1 MTEPCVIYSL
11 AFSIAFPGSL
21 VQDPTKLNVTLA
33 TDAEGWDKS
42 VNEQFLLELAQN
54 PQVRVTGFVPKHT
67 PKQKDHARDLNI
79 ELVDAKEITGFP
91 AVELLAYPPDDL
103 DIDILIIHSYGRDLG
118 RQAQIIKDKKNC
130 QWVNVVHTVSEDLE
144 KFSVKKSADSAAND
158 QLTEHDLQT
167 RLCEKSDLII
177 AIGPKVTEA
186 YRAALKYSG
195 KDQSVIGLTPGIIE
209 EFRLGVRRETKGSG
223 EIFRVLLSASSKY
236 FLVKGCDIATKAI
249 NLLQDSSYHLIFV
262 RQPKDNEDQLKEAF
276 LDLGINQHQL
286 TFRSSGS
293 KDFWP
298 RLLCE
303 VDLVIKPSRTEGFG
317 ISGLRAISA
326 DVPVLVSGNCG
337 LGMVLKSLP
346 SGARHV
352 IDSEDPQA
360 WADAI
365 KKVRAKAVQVRKAE
379 SEQLRNDYMQQFNW
393 KMQCNEIVKK
403 MFSMNPH
410 KSGEFVYCN
419 FDLIRN
425 SLSLICVCP
434 VVHPLQPNI
443 IIIIII
449 II

>member
-1 MTEPCVIYSL
+1 MTGPYVIYLL
-11 AFSIAFPGSL
+11 AFSIAFSGSL

-67 PKQKDHARDLNI
+67 PKQKDHARKLNI
-79 ELVDAKEITGFP
+79 ELVDAKDMTGYS
-91 AVELLAYPPDDL
+91 AVELLAYPPDSL

-118 RQAQIIKDKKNC
+118 RQAQIIKDTKKC

-144 KFSVKKSADSAAND
+144 KFLDKKSADPAAND
-158 QLTEHDLQT
+158 QITEHELQT
-167 RLCEKSDLII
+167 ILCEKSDLVI

-186 YRAALKYSG
+186 YRSALLFSG
-195 KDQSVIGLTPGIIE
+195 KDESVITLNPGIFE
-209 EFRLGVRRETKGSG
+209 EFLVERRKIKGSG
-223 EIFRVLLSASSKY
+223 KIFRVLLSASSKY

-249 NLLQDSSYHLIFV
+249 NLLQDSSYRLIFV
-262 RQPKDNEDQLKEAF
+262 RQPKDNEDELKKKF
-276 LDLGINQHQL
+276 LGLEINQHQL
-286 TFRSSGS
+286 TFKESSRSI
-293 KDFWP
+293 DFWK

-326 DVPVLVSGNCG
+326 DLPVLVSGNCG
-337 LGMVLKSLP
+337 LGMVLMKLP
-346 SGARHV
+346 SGAQHV
-352 IDSEDPQA
+352 INSDDPQA

-365 KKVRAKAVQVRKAE
+365 KNVRAKAMQVRREE
-379 SEQLRNDYMQQFNW
+379 SEQLRKDYMQQFNW

-425 SLSLICVCP
+425 SLSLNMSVSCRSP
-434 VVHPLQPNI
+434 FTP
-443 IIIIII
+443 
-449 II
+449 

>member
-1 MTEPCVIYSL
+1 MTGPYVIYLL
-11 AFSIAFPGSL
+11 AFSIAFSGSL

-67 PKQKDHARDLNI
+67 PKQKDHARKLNI
-79 ELVDAKEITGFP
+79 ELVDAKDITGYS
-91 AVELLAYPPDDL
+91 AVELLAYPPDSL

-118 RQAQIIKDKKNC
+118 RQAQIIKDTKKC

-144 KFSVKKSADSAAND
+144 KFLDKKSADPAAND
-158 QLTEHDLQT
+158 QITEHELQT
-167 RLCEKSDLII
+167 ILCEKSDLVI

-186 YRAALKYSG
+186 YRSALLFSG
-195 KDQSVIGLTPGIIE
+195 KDESVITLNPGIFE
-209 EFRLGVRRETKGSG
+209 EFLVERRKIKGSG
-223 EIFRVLLSASSKY
+223 KIFRVLLSASSKY

-249 NLLQDSSYHLIFV
+249 NLLQDSSYRLIFV
-262 RQPKDNEDQLKEAF
+262 RQPKDNEDELKKKF
-276 LDLGINQHQL
+276 LGLEINQHQL
-286 TFRSSGS
+286 TFKESSRSI
-293 KDFWP
+293 DFWK

-326 DVPVLVSGNCG
+326 DLPVLVSGNCG
-337 LGMVLKSLP
+337 LGMVLMKLP
-346 SGARHV
+346 SGAQHV
-352 IDSEDPQA
+352 INSDNPQA

-365 KKVRAKAVQVRKAE
+365 KNVRAKAVQVRREE
-379 SEQLRNDYMQQFNW
+379 SEQLRKDYMQQFNW
-393 KMQCNEIVKK
+393 KMQCDEIVKK

-425 SLSLICVCP
+425 SLSLNMSVSCRSP
-434 VVHPLQPNI
+434 FTP
-443 IIIIII
+443 
-449 II
+449 

>member
-1 MTEPCVIYSL
+1 MTGPYVIYLL
-11 AFSIAFPGSL
+11 AFSIAFSGSL
-21 VQDPTKLNVTLA
+21 VQDPTKLNGTLA

-54 PQVRVTGFVPKHT
+54 LQVRVTGFVPKHT
-67 PKQKDHARDLNI
+67 PKQKDHARKLNI
-79 ELVDAKEITGFP
+79 ELVDAKDITGYS
-91 AVELLAYPPDDL
+91 AVELLAYPPDSL
-103 DIDILIIHSYGRDLG
+103 DIDILIIHSYGHDLG
-118 RQAQIIKDKKNC
+118 RQAQIIKDTKKC
-130 QWVNVVHTVSEDLE
+130 QWVNVVHTISEDLE
-144 KFSVKKSADSAAND
+144 KFLDKKSADPAADD
-158 QLTEHDLQT
+158 QITEHELQT
-167 RLCEKSDLII
+167 ILCEKSDLVI

-186 YRAALKYSG
+186 YRSALLFGG
-195 KDQSVIGLTPGIIE
+195 KDESVITLNPGIFE
-209 EFRLGVRRETKGSG
+209 EFLVERRKIKGSG

-326 DVPVLVSGNCG
+326 DLPVLVSGNCG
-337 LGMVLKSLP
+337 LGMVLMKLP
-346 SGARHV
+346 SGAQHV
-352 IDSEDPQA
+352 INSEDPQA

-365 KKVRAKAVQVRKAE
+365 KKVRAKAVQVRREE
-379 SEQLRNDYMQQFNW
+379 SEQLRKDYMQQFNW
-393 KMQCNEIVKK
+393 KMQCDEIVKK

-425 SLSLICVCP
+425 SLSLNMSVSCRSP
-434 VVHPLQPNI
+434 FTP
-443 IIIIII
+443 
-449 II
+449 

>member
-1 MTEPCVIYSL
+1 MTGPYVIYLL
-11 AFSIAFPGSL
+11 AFSIAFSGSL

-67 PKQKDHARDLNI
+67 PKQKDHARKLNI
-79 ELVDAKEITGFP
+79 ELVDAKDMTGYS
-91 AVELLAYPPDDL
+91 AVELLAYPPDSL

-118 RQAQIIKDKKNC
+118 RQAQIIKDTKKC

-144 KFSVKKSADSAAND
+144 KFLDKKSADPAAND
-158 QLTEHDLQT
+158 QITEHELQT
-167 RLCEKSDLII
+167 ILCEKSDLVI

-186 YRAALKYSG
+186 YRSALLFSG
-195 KDQSVIGLTPGIIE
+195 KDESVITLNPGIFE
-209 EFRLGVRRETKGSG
+209 EFLVERRKIKGSG
-223 EIFRVLLSASSKY
+223 KIFRVLLSASSKY

-262 RQPKDNEDQLKEAF
+262 RQPKDNEDQLKVAF

-326 DVPVLVSGNCG
+326 DLPVLVSGNCG
-337 LGMVLKSLP
+337 LGMVLMKLP
-346 SGARHV
+346 SGAQHV
-352 IDSEDPQA
+352 INSDDPQA

-365 KKVRAKAVQVRKAE
+365 KNVRAKAMQVRREE
-379 SEQLRNDYMQQFNW
+379 SEQLRKDYMQQFNW
-393 KMQCNEIVKK
+393 KMQCDEIVKK

-425 SLSLICVCP
+425 SLSLNMSVSCRSP
-434 VVHPLQPNI
+434 FTP
-443 IIIIII
+443 
-449 II
+449 

>member
-1 MTEPCVIYSL
+1 MTGPYVIYLL
-11 AFSIAFPGSL
+11 AFSIAFSGSL

-67 PKQKDHARDLNI
+67 PKQKDHARKLNI
-79 ELVDAKEITGFP
+79 ELVDAKDITGYS
-91 AVELLAYPPDDL
+91 AVELLAYPPDSL

-118 RQAQIIKDKKNC
+118 RQAQIIKDTKKC

-144 KFSVKKSADSAAND
+144 KFLDKKSADPAAND
-158 QLTEHDLQT
+158 QITEHELQT
-167 RLCEKSDLII
+167 ILCEKSDLVI

-186 YRAALKYSG
+186 YRSALLFSG
-195 KDQSVIGLTPGIIE
+195 KDESVITLNPGIFE
-209 EFRLGVRRETKGSG
+209 EFLVERRKIKGSG
-223 EIFRVLLSASSKY
+223 KIFRVLLSASSKY

-249 NLLQDSSYHLIFV
+249 NLLKDSSYHLIFV
-262 RQPKDNEDQLKEAF
+262 RQPKDNEDQLKKAF

-326 DVPVLVSGNCG
+326 DLPVLVSGNCG

-346 SGARHV
+346 SGAQHV

-443 IIIIII
+443 SV
-449 II
+449 

>member
-1 MTEPCVIYSL
+1 MTGPYVIYLL
-11 AFSIAFPGSL
+11 AFSIAFSGSL

-67 PKQKDHARDLNI
+67 PKQKDHARKLNI
-79 ELVDAKEITGFP
+79 ELVDAKDMTGYS
-91 AVELLAYPPDDL
+91 AVELLAYPPDSL

-118 RQAQIIKDKKNC
+118 RQAQIIKDTKKC
-130 QWVNVVHTVSEDLE
+130 QWVNVFHTVSEDLE
-144 KFSVKKSADSAAND
+144 KFLDKKSADPAAND
-158 QLTEHDLQT
+158 QITEHELQT
-167 RLCEKSDLII
+167 ILCEKSDLVI

-186 YRAALKYSG
+186 YRSALLFSG
-195 KDQSVIGLTPGIIE
+195 KDESVITLNPGIFE
-209 EFRLGVRRETKGSG
+209 EFLVERRKIKGSG
-223 EIFRVLLSASSKY
+223 KIFRVLLSASSKY

-249 NLLQDSSYHLIFV
+249 NLLQDSSYRLIFV
-262 RQPKDNEDQLKEAF
+262 RQPKDNEDELKKKF
-276 LDLGINQHQL
+276 LGLEINQHQL
-286 TFRSSGS
+286 TFKESSRSI
-293 KDFWP
+293 DFWK

-326 DVPVLVSGNCG
+326 DLPVLVSGNCG
-337 LGMVLKSLP
+337 LGMVLMKLP
-346 SGARHV
+346 SGAQHV
-352 IDSEDPQA
+352 INSDDPQA

-365 KKVRAKAVQVRKAE
+365 KNVRAKAMQVRREE
-379 SEQLRNDYMQQFNW
+379 SEQLRKDYMQQFNW
-393 KMQCNEIVKK
+393 KMQCDEIVKK

-425 SLSLICVCP
+425 SLSLNMSVSCRSP
-434 VVHPLQPNI
+434 FTP
-443 IIIIII
+443 
-449 II
+449 

>member
-1 MTEPCVIYSL
+1 MTGPYVIYLL
-11 AFSIAFPGSL
+11 AFSIAFSGSL

-67 PKQKDHARDLNI
+67 PKQKDHARKLNI
-79 ELVDAKEITGFP
+79 ELVDAKDMTGYS
-91 AVELLAYPPDDL
+91 AVELLAYPPDSL

-118 RQAQIIKDKKNC
+118 RQAQIIKDTKKC

-144 KFSVKKSADSAAND
+144 KFLDKKSADPAAND
-158 QLTEHDLQT
+158 QITEHELQT
-167 RLCEKSDLII
+167 ILCEKSDLVI

-186 YRAALKYSG
+186 YRSALLFSG
-195 KDQSVIGLTPGIIE
+195 KDESVITLNPGIFE
-209 EFRLGVRRETKGSG
+209 EFLVERRKIKGSG
-223 EIFRVLLSASSKY
+223 KIFRVLLSASSKY

-249 NLLQDSSYHLIFV
+249 NLLQDSSYRLIFV
-262 RQPKDNEDQLKEAF
+262 RQPKDNEDELKKKF
-276 LDLGINQHQL
+276 LGLEINQHQL
-286 TFRSSGS
+286 TFKESSRSI
-293 KDFWP
+293 DFWK

-326 DVPVLVSGNCG
+326 DLPVLVSGNCG
-337 LGMVLKSLP
+337 LGMVLMKLP
-346 SGARHV
+346 SGAQHV
-352 IDSEDPQA
+352 INSDDPQA

-365 KKVRAKAVQVRKAE
+365 KNVWAKAVQVRREE
-379 SEQLRNDYMQQFNW
+379 SEQLRKDYMQQFNW
-393 KMQCNEIVKK
+393 KMQCDEIVKK

-425 SLSLICVCP
+425 SLSLNMSVSCRSP
-434 VVHPLQPNI
+434 FTP
-443 IIIIII
+443 
-449 II
+449 

>member
-1 MTEPCVIYSL
+1 MTGPYVIYLL
-11 AFSIAFPGSL
+11 AFSIAFSGSL

-118 RQAQIIKDKKNC
+118 RQAQIIKDKKKC

-144 KFSVKKSADSAAND
+144 KFLDKKSADPAAND
-158 QLTEHDLQT
+158 QITEHELQT
-167 RLCEKSDLII
+167 ILCEKSDLVI

-186 YRAALKYSG
+186 YRSALLFSG
-195 KDQSVIGLTPGIIE
+195 KDESVITLNPGIFE
-209 EFRLGVRRETKGSG
+209 EFLVERRKIKGSG
-223 EIFRVLLSASSKY
+223 KIFRVLLSASSKY

-326 DVPVLVSGNCG
+326 DLPVLVSGNCG
-337 LGMVLKSLP
+337 LGMVLMKLP
-346 SGARHV
+346 SGAQHV
-352 IDSEDPQA
+352 INSDDPQA

-365 KKVRAKAVQVRKAE
+365 KNVRAKAMQVRREE
-379 SEQLRNDYMQQFNW
+379 SEQLRKDYMQQFNW
-393 KMQCNEIVKK
+393 KMQCDEIVKK

-425 SLSLICVCP
+425 SLSLNMSVSCRSP
-434 VVHPLQPNI
+434 FTP
-443 IIIIII
+443 
-449 II
+449 

>member
-1 MTEPCVIYSL
+1 MTGPYVIYLL
-11 AFSIAFPGSL
+11 AFSIAFSGSL

-67 PKQKDHARDLNI
+67 PKQKDHARKLNI
-79 ELVDAKEITGFP
+79 ELVDAKDMTGYS
-91 AVELLAYPPDDL
+91 AVELLAYPPDSL

-118 RQAQIIKDKKNC
+118 RQTQIIKDTKKC

-144 KFSVKKSADSAAND
+144 KFLDKKSADPAAND
-158 QLTEHDLQT
+158 QITEHELQT
-167 RLCEKSDLII
+167 ILCEKSDLVI

-186 YRAALKYSG
+186 YRSALLFSG
-195 KDQSVIGLTPGIIE
+195 KDESVITLNPGIFE
-209 EFRLGVRRETKGSG
+209 EFLVERRKIKGSG
-223 EIFRVLLSASSKY
+223 KIFRVLLSASSKY

-249 NLLQDSSYHLIFV
+249 NLLQDSSYRLIFV
-262 RQPKDNEDQLKEAF
+262 RQPKDNEDELKKKF
-276 LDLGINQHQL
+276 LGLEINQHQL
-286 TFRSSGS
+286 TFKESSRSI
-293 KDFWP
+293 DFWK

-326 DVPVLVSGNCG
+326 DLPVLVSGNCG
-337 LGMVLKSLP
+337 LGMVLMKLP
-346 SGARHV
+346 SGAQHV
-352 IDSEDPQA
+352 INSDDPQA

-365 KKVRAKAVQVRKAE
+365 KNVRAKAMQVRREE
-379 SEQLRNDYMQQFNW
+379 SEQLRKDYMQQFNW
-393 KMQCNEIVKK
+393 KMQCDEIVKK

-425 SLSLICVCP
+425 SLSLNMSVSCRSP
-434 VVHPLQPNI
+434 FTP
-443 IIIIII
+443 
-449 II
+449 

>member
-1 MTEPCVIYSL
+1 MTGPYVIYLL
-11 AFSIAFPGSL
+11 AFSIAFSGSL

-67 PKQKDHARDLNI
+67 PKQKDHARKLNI
-79 ELVDAKEITGFP
+79 ELVDAKDITGYS
-91 AVELLAYPPDDL
+91 AVELLAYPPDSL

-118 RQAQIIKDKKNC
+118 RQAQIIKDTKKC

-144 KFSVKKSADSAAND
+144 KFLDEKSADPAAND
-158 QLTEHDLQT
+158 QITEHELQT
-167 RLCEKSDLII
+167 ILCEKSDLVI

-186 YRAALKYSG
+186 YRSALLFSG
-195 KDQSVIGLTPGIIE
+195 KDESVITLNPGIFE
-209 EFRLGVRRETKGSG
+209 EFLVERRKIKGSG
-223 EIFRVLLSASSKY
+223 KIFRVLLSASSKY

-249 NLLQDSSYHLIFV
+249 NLLQDSSYRLIFV
-262 RQPKDNEDQLKEAF
+262 RQPKDNEDELKKKF
-276 LDLGINQHQL
+276 LGLEINQHQL
-286 TFRSSGS
+286 TFKESSRSI
-293 KDFWP
+293 DFWK

-326 DVPVLVSGNCG
+326 DLPVLVSGNCG
-337 LGMVLKSLP
+337 LGMVLMKLP
-346 SGARHV
+346 SGAQHV
-352 IDSEDPQA
+352 INSEDPQA

-365 KKVRAKAVQVRKAE
+365 KNVRAKAMQVRREE
-379 SEQLRNDYMQQFNW
+379 SEQLRKDYMQQFNW
-393 KMQCNEIVKK
+393 KMQCDEIVKK

-425 SLSLICVCP
+425 SLSLNMSVSCRSP
-434 VVHPLQPNI
+434 FTP
-443 IIIIII
+443 
-449 II
+449 

>member
-1 MTEPCVIYSL
+1 MIEPCVIYSL
-11 AFSIAFPGSL
+11 AFSITFSGSL
-21 VQDPTKLNVTLA
+21 AQDPTKLNVTLA
-33 TDAEGWDKS
+33 TDVEGWDKS
-42 VNEQFLLELAQN
+42 VNDQFLLELARN
-54 PQVRVTGFVPKHT
+54 SQVTVTGFVPLHT
-67 PKQKDHARDLNI
+67 QEQKEHARELNI
-79 ELVDAKEITGFP
+79 ELFGVDEDLSGFKDF
-91 AVELLAYPPDDL
+91 ELLAHPPDCL
-103 DIDILIIHSYGRDLG
+103 DIDVLIIHSYGHDLG
-118 RQAQIIKDKKNC
+118 KQAQIIKKKKEC
-130 QWVNVVHTVSEDLE
+130 LWFNVVHTVSEDLE
-144 KFSVKKSADSAAND
+144 KFLDKKSANPAAND
-158 QLTEHDLQT
+158 QISLQKLQT
-167 RLCEKSDLII
+167 ILCEKSDLVI

-186 YRAALKYSG
+186 YRTALRYSD
-195 KDQSVIGLTPGIIE
+195 KDKNVIDLTPGIIK
-209 EFRLGVRRETKGSG
+209 EFDDVRRN
-223 EIFRVLLSASSKY
+223 FRVLLSASFKY

-249 NLLQDSSYHLIFV
+249 ILSRDPSYHLIFV
-262 RQPKDNEDQLKEAF
+262 RQPKDNEDQLKVAF

-346 SGARHV
+346 SGAQHV

-379 SEQLRNDYMQQFNW
+379 SEQLRNDYMQRFKW
-393 KMQCNEIVKK
+393 EKQCDGIVKK

-434 VVHPLQPNI
+434 VVHPLHPNI
-443 IIIIII
+443 SL
-449 II
+449 

>member
-1 MTEPCVIYSL
+1 MTGPYVIYLL
-11 AFSIAFPGSL
+11 AFSIAFSGSL

-67 PKQKDHARDLNI
+67 PKQKDHARKLNI
-79 ELVDAKEITGFP
+79 ELVDAKDITGYS
-91 AVELLAYPPDDL
+91 AVELLAYPPDSL

-118 RQAQIIKDKKNC
+118 RQAQIIKDTKKC

-144 KFSVKKSADSAAND
+144 KFLDKKSADPAAND
-158 QLTEHDLQT
+158 QITEHELQT
-167 RLCEKSDLII
+167 ILCEKSDLVI

-186 YRAALKYSG
+186 YRSALLFSG
-195 KDQSVIGLTPGIIE
+195 KDESVITLNPGIFE
-209 EFRLGVRRETKGSG
+209 EFLVERRKIKGSG
-223 EIFRVLLSASSKY
+223 KIFRVLLSASSKY

-249 NLLQDSSYHLIFV
+249 NLLQDSSYRLIFV
-262 RQPKDNEDQLKEAF
+262 RQPKDNEDELKKKF
-276 LDLGINQHQL
+276 LGLEINQHQL
-286 TFRSSGS
+286 TFKESSRSI
-293 KDFWP
+293 DFWK

-326 DVPVLVSGNCG
+326 DLPVLVSGNCG
-337 LGMVLKSLP
+337 LGMVLMKLP
-346 SGARHV
+346 SGAQHV
-352 IDSEDPQA
+352 INSDDPQA

-365 KKVRAKAVQVRKAE
+365 KNVRAKAMQVRREE
-379 SEQLRNDYMQQFNW
+379 SEQLRKDYMQQFNW
-393 KMQCNEIVKK
+393 KMQCDEIVKK

-425 SLSLICVCP
+425 SLSLNMSVSCRSP
-434 VVHPLQPNI
+434 FTP
-443 IIIIII
+443 
-449 II
+449 

>member
-1 MTEPCVIYSL
+1 MTGPYVIYLL
-11 AFSIAFPGSL
+11 AFSIAFSGSL

-67 PKQKDHARDLNI
+67 PKQKDHARKLNI
-79 ELVDAKEITGFP
+79 ELVDAKDMTGYS
-91 AVELLAYPPDDL
+91 AVELLAYPPDSL

-118 RQAQIIKDKKNC
+118 RQAQIIKDTKKC

-144 KFSVKKSADSAAND
+144 KFLDKKSADPAAND
-158 QLTEHDLQT
+158 QITEHELQT
-167 RLCEKSDLII
+167 ILCEKSDLVI

-186 YRAALKYSG
+186 YRSALLFSG
-195 KDQSVIGLTPGIIE
+195 KDESVITLNPGIFE
-209 EFRLGVRRETKGSG
+209 EFLVERRKIKGSG
-223 EIFRVLLSASSKY
+223 KIFRVLLSASSKY

-249 NLLQDSSYHLIFV
+249 NLLQDSSYRLIFV
-262 RQPKDNEDQLKEAF
+262 RQPKDNEDELKKKF
-276 LDLGINQHQL
+276 LGLEINQHQL
-286 TFRSSGS
+286 TFKESSRSI
-293 KDFWP
+293 DFWK

-326 DVPVLVSGNCG
+326 DLPVLVSGNCG
-337 LGMVLKSLP
+337 LGMVLMKLP
-346 SGARHV
+346 SGAQHV
-352 IDSEDPQA
+352 INSDDPQA

-365 KKVRAKAVQVRKAE
+365 KKVRAKAVQVRREE
-379 SEQLRNDYMQQFNW
+379 SEQLRKNYMQQFNW
-393 KMQCNEIVKK
+393 KMQCDEIVKK

-425 SLSLICVCP
+425 SLSLNMSVSCRSP
-434 VVHPLQPNI
+434 FTP
-443 IIIIII
+443 
-449 II
+449 

>member
-1 MTEPCVIYSL
+1 MTGPYVIYLL
-11 AFSIAFPGSL
+11 AFSIAFSGSL

-67 PKQKDHARDLNI
+67 PKQKDHARKLNI
-79 ELVDAKEITGFP
+79 ELVDAKDITGYS
-91 AVELLAYPPDDL
+91 AVELLAYPPDSL

-118 RQAQIIKDKKNC
+118 RQAQIIKDTKKC

-144 KFSVKKSADSAAND
+144 KFLDKKSADPAAND
-158 QLTEHDLQT
+158 QITEHELQT
-167 RLCEKSDLII
+167 ILCEKSDLVI

-186 YRAALKYSG
+186 YRSALLFSG
-195 KDQSVIGLTPGIIE
+195 KDESVITLNPGIFE
-209 EFRLGVRRETKGSG
+209 EFLVERRKIKGSG
-223 EIFRVLLSASSKY
+223 KIFRVLLSASSKY

-262 RQPKDNEDQLKEAF
+262 RQPKDNEDQLKKAF

-326 DVPVLVSGNCG
+326 DLPVLVSGNCG
-337 LGMVLKSLP
+337 LGMVLMKLP
-346 SGARHV
+346 SGAQHV
-352 IDSEDPQA
+352 INSDDPQA

-365 KKVRAKAVQVRKAE
+365 KNVRAKAMQVRREE
-379 SEQLRNDYMQQFNW
+379 SEQLRKDYMQQFNW
-393 KMQCNEIVKK
+393 KMQCDEIVKK

-425 SLSLICVCP
+425 SLSLNMSVFCRSP
-434 VVHPLQPNI
+434 FTP
-443 IIIIII
+443 
-449 II
+449 

>member
-1 MTEPCVIYSL
+1 MTGPYVIYLL
-11 AFSIAFPGSL
+11 AFSIAFSGSL

-67 PKQKDHARDLNI
+67 PKQKDHARKLNI
-79 ELVDAKEITGFP
+79 ELVDAKDMTGYS
-91 AVELLAYPPDDL
+91 AVELLAYPPDSL

-118 RQAQIIKDKKNC
+118 RQAQIIKDTKKC

-144 KFSVKKSADSAAND
+144 KFLDKKSADPAAND
-158 QLTEHDLQT
+158 QITEHELQT
-167 RLCEKSDLII
+167 ILCEKSDLVI

-186 YRAALKYSG
+186 YRSALLFSG
-195 KDQSVIGLTPGIIE
+195 KDESVITLNPGIFE
-209 EFRLGVRRETKGSG
+209 EFLVERRKIKGSG
-223 EIFRVLLSASSKY
+223 KIFRVLLSASSKY

-249 NLLQDSSYHLIFV
+249 NLLQDSSYRLIFV
-262 RQPKDNEDQLKEAF
+262 RQPKDNEDELKKKF
-276 LDLGINQHQL
+276 LGLEINQHQL
-286 TFRSSGS
+286 TFKESSRSI
-293 KDFWP
+293 DFWK

-326 DVPVLVSGNCG
+326 DLPVLVSGNCG
-337 LGMVLKSLP
+337 LGMVLMKLP
-346 SGARHV
+346 SGAQHV
-352 IDSEDPQA
+352 INSDDPQA

-365 KKVRAKAVQVRKAE
+365 KNVRAKAVQVRREE
-379 SEQLRNDYMQQFNW
+379 SEQLRKDYMQQFNW

-419 FDLIRN
+419 FNLIRN
-425 SLSLICVCP
+425 SLSLICLSCCSP
-434 VVHPLQPNI
+434 FTA
-443 IIIIII
+443 
-449 II
+449 

>member
-1 MTEPCVIYSL
+1 MTGPYVIYLL
-11 AFSIAFPGSL
+11 AFSIAFSGSL

-54 PQVRVTGFVPKHT
+54 PQVKVTGFVPKHT
-67 PKQKDHARDLNI
+67 PKQKDHARKLNI
-79 ELVDAKEITGFP
+79 ELVDAKDITGYS
-91 AVELLAYPPDDL
+91 AVELLAYPPDSL

-118 RQAQIIKDKKNC
+118 RQAQIIKDTKKC

-144 KFSVKKSADSAAND
+144 KFLDKKSADPAAND
-158 QLTEHDLQT
+158 QITEHELQT
-167 RLCEKSDLII
+167 ILCEKSDLVI

-186 YRAALKYSG
+186 YRSALLFSG
-195 KDQSVIGLTPGIIE
+195 KDESVITLNPGIFE
-209 EFRLGVRRETKGSG
+209 EFLVERRKIKGSG
-223 EIFRVLLSASSKY
+223 KIFRVLLSASSKY

-262 RQPKDNEDQLKEAF
+262 RQPKDNEDELKQAF
-276 LDLGINQHQL
+276 RELKINQHQL
-286 TFRSSGS
+286 TFKRSSGS

-326 DVPVLVSGNCG
+326 DLPVLVSGNCG

-352 IDSEDPQA
+352 IDSEEPQA

-365 KKVRAKAVQVRKAE
+365 KKVRAKAMQVRREE
-379 SEQLRNDYMQQFNW
+379 SEQLRNDYMQRFNW

-419 FDLIRN
+419 FNLIRN
-425 SLSLICVCP
+425 SLSLICLSCCSP
-434 VVHPLQPNI
+434 STA
-443 IIIIII
+443 
-449 II
+449 

>member
-1 MTEPCVIYSL
+1 MTGPYVIYLL
-11 AFSIAFPGSL
+11 AFSIAFSGSL

-118 RQAQIIKDKKNC
+118 RQAQIIKDKKKC

-144 KFSVKKSADSAAND
+144 KFLDKKSADPAAND
-158 QLTEHDLQT
+158 QITEHELQT
-167 RLCEKSDLII
+167 ILCEKSDLVI

-186 YRAALKYSG
+186 YRSALLFSG
-195 KDQSVIGLTPGIIE
+195 KDESVITLNPGIFE
-209 EFRLGVRRETKGSG
+209 EFLVERRKIKGSG
-223 EIFRVLLSASSKY
+223 KIFRVLLSASSKY

-262 RQPKDNEDQLKEAF
+262 RQPKDNEDQLKKAF

-326 DVPVLVSGNCG
+326 DLPVLVSGNCG
-337 LGMVLKSLP
+337 LGMVLMKLP
-346 SGARHV
+346 SGAQHV
-352 IDSEDPQA
+352 INSDDPQA

-365 KKVRAKAVQVRKAE
+365 KNVRAKAMQVRREE
-379 SEQLRNDYMQQFNW
+379 SEQLRKDYMQQFNW
-393 KMQCNEIVKK
+393 KMQCDEIVKK

-425 SLSLICVCP
+425 SLSLNMSVSCRSP
-434 VVHPLQPNI
+434 FTP
-443 IIIIII
+443 
-449 II
+449 

>member
-1 MTEPCVIYSL
+1 MTGPYVIYLL
-11 AFSIAFPGSL
+11 AFSIAFSGSL

-67 PKQKDHARDLNI
+67 PKQKDHARKLNI
-79 ELVDAKEITGFP
+79 ELVDAKDITGYS
-91 AVELLAYPPDDL
+91 AVELLAYPPDSL

-118 RQAQIIKDKKNC
+118 RQAQIIKDTKKC

-144 KFSVKKSADSAAND
+144 KFLDKKSADPAAND
-158 QLTEHDLQT
+158 QITEHELQT
-167 RLCEKSDLII
+167 ILCEKSDLVI

-186 YRAALKYSG
+186 YRSALLFSG
-195 KDQSVIGLTPGIIE
+195 KDESVITLNPGIFE
-209 EFRLGVRRETKGSG
+209 EFLVERRKIKGSG
-223 EIFRVLLSASSKY
+223 KIFRVLLSASSKY

-249 NLLQDSSYHLIFV
+249 NLLQDSSYRLIFV
-262 RQPKDNEDQLKEAF
+262 RQPKDNEDELEKKF
-276 LDLGINQHQL
+276 LGLEINQHQL
-286 TFRSSGS
+286 TFKESSRSI
-293 KDFWP
+293 DFWK

-326 DVPVLVSGNCG
+326 DLPVLVSGNCG
-337 LGMVLKSLP
+337 LGMVLMKLP
-346 SGARHV
+346 SGAQHV
-352 IDSEDPQA
+352 INSDDPQA

-365 KKVRAKAVQVRKAE
+365 KNVRAKAMQVRREE

-393 KMQCNEIVKK
+393 KMQCDEIVKK

-425 SLSLICVCP
+425 SLSLNMSVSCRSP
-434 VVHPLQPNI
+434 FTP
-443 IIIIII
+443 
-449 II
+449 

>member
-1 MTEPCVIYSL
+1 MTGPYVIYLL
-11 AFSIAFPGSL
+11 AFSIAFSGSL

-67 PKQKDHARDLNI
+67 PKQKDHARKLNI
-79 ELVDAKEITGFP
+79 ELVDAKDITGYS
-91 AVELLAYPPDDL
+91 AVELLAYPPDSL

-118 RQAQIIKDKKNC
+118 RQAQIIKDTKKC

-144 KFSVKKSADSAAND
+144 KFLDKKSADPAAND
-158 QLTEHDLQT
+158 QITEHELQT
-167 RLCEKSDLII
+167 ILCEKSDLVI

-186 YRAALKYSG
+186 YRSALLFSG
-195 KDQSVIGLTPGIIE
+195 KDESVITLNPGIFE
-209 EFRLGVRRETKGSG
+209 EFLVERRKIKGSG
-223 EIFRVLLSASSKY
+223 KIFLVLLSASSKY

-249 NLLQDSSYHLIFV
+249 NLLQDSSYRLIFV
-262 RQPKDNEDQLKEAF
+262 RQPKDNEDELKKKF
-276 LDLGINQHQL
+276 LGLEINQHQL
-286 TFRSSGS
+286 TFKESSRSI
-293 KDFWP
+293 DFWK

-326 DVPVLVSGNCG
+326 DLPVLVSGNCG
-337 LGMVLKSLP
+337 LGMVLMKLP
-346 SGARHV
+346 SGAQHV
-352 IDSEDPQA
+352 INSDDPQA

-365 KKVRAKAVQVRKAE
+365 KNVRAKAMQVRREE
-379 SEQLRNDYMQQFNW
+379 SEQLRKDYMQQFNW
-393 KMQCNEIVKK
+393 KMQCDEIVKK

-425 SLSLICVCP
+425 SLSLNMSVFCRSP
-434 VVHPLQPNI
+434 FTP
-443 IIIIII
+443 
-449 II
+449 

>member
-1 MTEPCVIYSL
+1 MTGPYVIYLL
-11 AFSIAFPGSL
+11 AFSIAFSGSL

-67 PKQKDHARDLNI
+67 PKQKDHARKLNI
-79 ELVDAKEITGFP
+79 ELVDAKDITGYS
-91 AVELLAYPPDDL
+91 AVELLAYPPDSL

-118 RQAQIIKDKKNC
+118 RQAQIIKDTKKC

-144 KFSVKKSADSAAND
+144 KFLDKKSADPAAND
-158 QLTEHDLQT
+158 QITEHELQT
-167 RLCEKSDLII
+167 ILCEKSDLVI

-186 YRAALKYSG
+186 YRSALLFSG
-195 KDQSVIGLTPGIIE
+195 KDESVITLNPGIFE
-209 EFRLGVRRETKGSG
+209 EFLVERRKIKGSG
-223 EIFRVLLSASSKY
+223 KIFRVLLSASSKY

-249 NLLQDSSYHLIFV
+249 NLLKDSSYHLIFV
-262 RQPKDNEDQLKEAF
+262 RQPKDNEDQLKKAF

-326 DVPVLVSGNCG
+326 DLPVLVSGNCG
-337 LGMVLKSLP
+337 LGMVLMKLP
-346 SGARHV
+346 SGAQHV
-352 IDSEDPQA
+352 INSDDPQA

-365 KKVRAKAVQVRKAE
+365 KNVRAKAMQVRREE
-379 SEQLRNDYMQQFNW
+379 SEQLRKDYMQQFNW
-393 KMQCNEIVKK
+393 KMQCDEIVKK

-425 SLSLICVCP
+425 SLSLNMSVSCRSP
-434 VVHPLQPNI
+434 FTP
-443 IIIIII
+443 
-449 II
+449 

>member
-1 MTEPCVIYSL
+1 MTGPYVIYLL
-11 AFSIAFPGSL
+11 AFSIAFSGSL

-33 TDAEGWDKS
+33 TDVEGWDKS

-67 PKQKDHARDLNI
+67 PKQKDHARKLNI
-79 ELVDAKEITGFP
+79 ELVDAKDMTGYS
-91 AVELLAYPPDDL
+91 AVELLAYPPDSL

-118 RQAQIIKDKKNC
+118 RQAQIIKDTKKC

-144 KFSVKKSADSAAND
+144 KFLDKKSADPAAND
-158 QLTEHDLQT
+158 QITEHELQT
-167 RLCEKSDLII
+167 ILCEKSDLVI

-186 YRAALKYSG
+186 YRSALLFSG
-195 KDQSVIGLTPGIIE
+195 KDESVITLNPGIFE
-209 EFRLGVRRETKGSG
+209 EFLVERRKIKGSG
-223 EIFRVLLSASSKY
+223 KIFRVLLSASSKY

-249 NLLQDSSYHLIFV
+249 NLLQDSSYRLIFV
-262 RQPKDNEDQLKEAF
+262 RQPKDNEDELKKKF
-276 LDLGINQHQL
+276 LGLEINQHQL
-286 TFRSSGS
+286 TFKESSRSI
-293 KDFWP
+293 DFWK

-326 DVPVLVSGNCG
+326 DLPVLVSGNCG
-337 LGMVLKSLP
+337 LGMVLMKLP
-346 SGARHV
+346 SGAQHV
-352 IDSEDPQA
+352 INSDDPQA

-365 KKVRAKAVQVRKAE
+365 KNVRAKAMQVRREE
-379 SEQLRNDYMQQFNW
+379 SEQLRKDYMQQFNW
-393 KMQCNEIVKK
+393 KMQCDEIVKK

-425 SLSLICVCP
+425 SLSLNMSVSCRSP
-434 VVHPLQPNI
+434 FTP
-443 IIIIII
+443 
-449 II
+449 

>member
-1 MTEPCVIYSL
+1 MTGPYVIYLL
-11 AFSIAFPGSL
+11 AFSIAFSGSL

-67 PKQKDHARDLNI
+67 PKQKDHARKLNI
-79 ELVDAKEITGFP
+79 ELVDAKDITGYS
-91 AVELLAYPPDDL
+91 AVELLAYPPDSL

-118 RQAQIIKDKKNC
+118 RQAQIIKDTKKC

-144 KFSVKKSADSAAND
+144 KFLDKKSADPAAND
-158 QLTEHDLQT
+158 EITEHELQT
-167 RLCEKSDLII
+167 ILCEKSDLVI

-186 YRAALKYSG
+186 YRSALLFSG
-195 KDQSVIGLTPGIIE
+195 KDESVITLNPGIFE
-209 EFRLGVRRETKGSG
+209 EFLVERRKIKGSG
-223 EIFRVLLSASSKY
+223 KIFRVLLSASSKY

-249 NLLQDSSYHLIFV
+249 NLLQDSSYRLIFV
-262 RQPKDNEDQLKEAF
+262 RQPKDNEDELKKKF
-276 LDLGINQHQL
+276 LGLEINQHQL
-286 TFRSSGS
+286 TFKESSRSIY
-293 KDFWP
+293 FWK

-326 DVPVLVSGNCG
+326 DLPVLVSGNCG
-337 LGMVLKSLP
+337 LGMVLMKLP
-346 SGARHV
+346 SGAQHV
-352 IDSEDPQA
+352 INSDNPQA

-365 KKVRAKAVQVRKAE
+365 KNVRAKAVQVRREE
-379 SEQLRNDYMQQFNW
+379 SEQLRKDYMQQFNW
-393 KMQCNEIVKK
+393 KMQCDEIVKK

-425 SLSLICVCP
+425 SLSLNMSVSCRSP
-434 VVHPLQPNI
+434 FTP
-443 IIIIII
+443 
-449 II
+449 

>member
-1 MTEPCVIYSL
+1 MTGPYVIYLL
-11 AFSIAFPGSL
+11 AFSITFSGSL

-67 PKQKDHARDLNI
+67 PKQKDHARKLNI
-79 ELVDAKEITGFP
+79 ELVDAKDMTGYS
-91 AVELLAYPPDDL
+91 AVELLAYPPDSL
-103 DIDILIIHSYGRDLG
+103 DIDILVIHSYGRDLG
-118 RQAQIIKDKKNC
+118 RQAQIIKDTKKC

-144 KFSVKKSADSAAND
+144 KFLDKKSADPAAND
-158 QLTEHDLQT
+158 QITEHELQT
-167 RLCEKSDLII
+167 ILCEKSDLVI

-186 YRAALKYSG
+186 YRSALLFSG
-195 KDQSVIGLTPGIIE
+195 KDESVITLNPGIFE
-209 EFRLGVRRETKGSG
+209 EFLVERRKIKGSG
-223 EIFRVLLSASSKY
+223 KIFRVLLSASSKY

-249 NLLQDSSYHLIFV
+249 NLLQDSSYRLIFV
-262 RQPKDNEDQLKEAF
+262 RQPKDNEDELKKKF
-276 LDLGINQHQL
+276 LGLEINQHQL
-286 TFRSSGS
+286 TFKESSRSI
-293 KDFWP
+293 DFWK

-326 DVPVLVSGNCG
+326 DLPVLVSGNCG
-337 LGMVLKSLP
+337 LGMVLMKLP
-346 SGARHV
+346 SGAQHV
-352 IDSEDPQA
+352 INSDDPQA

-365 KKVRAKAVQVRKAE
+365 KNVRAKAMQVRREE
-379 SEQLRNDYMQQFNW
+379 SEQLRKDYMQQFNW
-393 KMQCNEIVKK
+393 KMQCDEIVKK

-425 SLSLICVCP
+425 SLSLNMSVSCRSP
-434 VVHPLQPNI
+434 FTP
-443 IIIIII
+443 
-449 II
+449 

>member
-1 MTEPCVIYSL
+1 MTEPCAIYPL
-11 AFSIAFPGSL
+11 AFSIAFSGSQ

-54 PQVRVTGFVPKHT
+54 PQVTVTGFVPKHT

-118 RQAQIIKDKKNC
+118 RQAQIIKNTKKC
-130 QWVNVVHTVSEDLE
+130 HWVNVVHTVSEDLE
-144 KFSVKKSADSAAND
+144 KFLDKKSADQAAKD
-158 QLTEHDLQT
+158 QITEHDLQT
-167 RLCEKSDLII
+167 SLCEKSDLII

-186 YRAALKYSG
+186 YRSSLRYSG
-195 KDQSVIGLTPGIIE
+195 KDQSVIDLTPGIIG
-209 EFRLGVRRETKGSG
+209 EFLGVRPEIKGSG
-223 EIFRVLLSASSKY
+223 EVFRVLLSASSKY

-249 NLLQDSSYHLIFV
+249 NLLQDSSYRLIFV
-262 RQPKDNEDQLKEAF
+262 RQPKDNEDELKKKFHGLE
-276 LDLGINQHQL
+276 INQHQL
-286 TFRSSGS
+286 TFKESSRSM
-293 KDFWP
+293 DFWK

-379 SEQLRNDYMQQFNW
+379 SEQLRNDYMQRFNW

-443 IIIIII
+443 SV
-449 II
+449 

>member
-1 MTEPCVIYSL
+1 MTGPYVIYLL
-11 AFSIAFPGSL
+11 AFSIAFSGSL

-67 PKQKDHARDLNI
+67 PKQKDHARKLNI
-79 ELVDAKEITGFP
+79 ELVDAKDITGYS
-91 AVELLAYPPDDL
+91 AVELLAYPPDSL

-118 RQAQIIKDKKNC
+118 RQAQIIKDTKKC

-144 KFSVKKSADSAAND
+144 KFLDEKSADPAAND
-158 QLTEHDLQT
+158 QITEHELQT
-167 RLCEKSDLII
+167 ILCEKSDLVI

-186 YRAALKYSG
+186 YRSALLFSG
-195 KDQSVIGLTPGIIE
+195 KDDSVITLNPGIFE
-209 EFRLGVRRETKGSG
+209 EFLVERRKIKGSG
-223 EIFRVLLSASSKY
+223 KIFRVLLSASSKY

-249 NLLQDSSYHLIFV
+249 NLLQDSSYRLIFV
-262 RQPKDNEDQLKEAF
+262 RQPKDNEDELKKKF
-276 LDLGINQHQL
+276 LGLEINQHQL
-286 TFRSSGS
+286 TFKESSRSI
-293 KDFWP
+293 DFWK

-326 DVPVLVSGNCG
+326 DLPVLVSGNCG
-337 LGMVLKSLP
+337 LGMVLMKLP
-346 SGARHV
+346 SGAQHV
-352 IDSEDPQA
+352 INSEDPQA

-365 KKVRAKAVQVRKAE
+365 KNVRAKAMQVRREE
-379 SEQLRNDYMQQFNW
+379 SEQLRKDYMQQFNW
-393 KMQCNEIVKK
+393 KMQCDEIVKK

-425 SLSLICVCP
+425 SLSLNMSVSCRSP
-434 VVHPLQPNI
+434 FTP
-443 IIIIII
+443 
-449 II
+449 